1 MSLDNSYTTYN
12 ARHYNPKQVAEKF
25 IWSDSFGELIQND
38 HSIILGAR
46 GCGKTTLMKMLTIPA
61 LYYWKSDK
69 RAAKIRKEIPFYAIY
84 ISTDIYWDV
93 KYQTYGDQLKEFGN
107 FSEIISHFSV
117 NSNVFNSLCDTFL
130 NIINLELNDSNEEK
144 EIELCTY
151 LIKAWKLEPTI
162 PKIIYIK
169 EALNE
174 RIDYVNQLI
183 QEILF
188 NYSPGDKLPHP
199 DFFNLNFESSVEE
212 LLPKFERIYKI
223 EDKKKWALCF
233 DELEFAPN
241 WLKDKLF
248 TSLRSRKQ
256 YILYKLSSSPILPSE
271 LKKSLIGEYAA
282 TAGNDVHLIKMW
294 TVNNEEFSRK
304 IIKSF
309 FSESIN
315 LNSFFGSNELYNKKS
330 DSYTEGSDFYK
341 QILSLIN
348 KDISFKT
355 FLTKKGV
362 NIKIPDLN
370 NRNHQN
376 VLYRKIKPIVYFR
389 NFFIEKNDG
398 KKVDLRSRKKAIEL
412 YSGIEVLCK
421 VCDGNPRWLIGI
433 VSQIINKNKNT
444 RRIPKSIQY
453 DALLTAAKRFQNVIS
468 NIPVGN
474 NKLDITQIVERSG
487 LYFKSQILGSQFK
500 MDPDGTFV
508 VDIEEDKVNS
518 GIIDLIEKGV
528 YQGAFI
534 LVGSGNDS
542 YDFQIRGQRFKISY
556 LFFILY
562 NLPLRNYSETKLSN
576 FLKEGIG
583 DMELNQTSL
592 FN

>member
-1 MSLDNSYTTYN
+1 MSIDNSYTTYN
-12 ARHYNPKQVAEKF
+12 ARHYKPEQVAEKF
-25 IWSDSFGELIQND
+25 IWSDSFGELIKND

-61 LYYWKSDK
+61 LHAWKSDK
-69 RAAKIRKEIPFYAIY
+69 KANKIRNEIPFYAIY

-93 KYQTYGDQLKEFGN
+93 KYQTYGDQLKEYGN
-107 FSEIISHFSV
+107 FSEVISHFSV
-117 NSNVFNSLCDTFL
+117 NTNVFTSLCDTFS
-130 NIINLELNDSNEEK
+130 NIITLELKNDDEEK
-144 EIELCTY
+144 EIELCTH
-151 LIKAWKLEPTI
+151 LIKAWKLKPTV

-174 RIDYVNQLI
+174 RIDFINQLI
-183 QEILF
+183 QEIIF
-188 NYSPGDKLPHP
+188 NYSSEDKLPHP

-212 LLPKFERIYKI
+212 LIPKFERIYNI
-223 EDKKKWALCF
+223 ENNKKWALCF

-271 LKKSLIGEYAA
+271 LKKALRGEYAA

-294 TVNNEEFSRK
+294 TGNNEDFSRK

-315 LNSFFGSNELYNKKS
+315 INSFFGSNELYNKKP

-341 QILSLIN
+341 QMLSLIQ
-348 KDISFKT
+348 KDISFNS
-355 FLTKKGV
+355 FLLKKGV
-362 NIKIPDLN
+362 NIEKPDLN
-370 NRNHQN
+370 HKKHQN

-412 YSGIEVLCK
+412 YSGIEILCK

-433 VSQIINKNKNT
+433 VSQIINKNKNS
-444 RRIPKSIQY
+444 RRVPKSIQY
-453 DALLTAAKRFQNVIS
+453 DALLSAAKRFQNVIS

-474 NKLDITQIVERSG
+474 NKLDITEIVKRSG
-487 LYFKSQILGSQFK
+487 LHFKAQILGSQFK
-500 MDPDGTFV
+500 MDPEGTFV
-508 VDIEEDKVNS
+508 VDLEEDKVNS
-518 GIIDLIEKGV
+518 SIIDLIEKGV

-534 LVGSGNDS
+534 LVSSENDS
-542 YDFQIRGQRFKISY
+542 YDFQIRAQRFKISY

-576 FLKEGIG
+576 ILKEGIG
-583 DMELNQTSL
+583 DLELNQTSL